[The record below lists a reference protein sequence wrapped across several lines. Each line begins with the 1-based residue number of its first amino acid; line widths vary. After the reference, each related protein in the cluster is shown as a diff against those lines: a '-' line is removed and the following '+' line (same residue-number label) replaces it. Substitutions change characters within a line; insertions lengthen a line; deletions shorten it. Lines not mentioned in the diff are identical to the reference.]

1 MEDGFKKV
9 LLVGINYSGDP
20 YKVLRGCIRDIFKLL
35 KKLNDVYPKH
45 NYGTYKI
52 ITDRTMNGP
61 DNPSRENI
69 LEGLKWLVSDLQHG
83 DSVYFHYS
91 GHGEMVDGK
100 FRLLSFY
107 NKKIEY
113 IYCDELRK
121 FLVDKIPAD
130 CKCFVTFDC
139 CSSGN
144 SLSLPCHY
152 DVSGNM
158 ELINTGNESDGL
170 VVFLG
175 ACKHNEVADDIYGQR
190 HLLQFGGTMLN
201 SFMDAFTK
209 DITIKNLYGNICE
222 SIKKW
227 GYTQNPQLYSS
238 RPINIEQSFL
248 LL

>member
-45 NYGTYKI
+45 NHATYKI
-52 ITDRTMNGP
+52 ITDRIL
-61 DNPSRENI
+61 DDVANPSRENI
-69 LEGLKWLVSDLQHG
+69 LEGLKWLVSDLQPG

-91 GHGEMVDGK
+91 GHGEMDAGR
-100 FRLLSFY
+100 FRLLCFY

-130 CKCFVTFDC
+130 CRCFVTFDC
-139 CSSGN
+139 CHSGN
-144 SLSLPCHY
+144 PLGLRYHY

-158 ELINTGNESDGL
+158 DINTTGLDSDGL
-170 VVFLG
+170 VVYFG
-175 ACKHNEVADDIYGQR
+175 ASGENEVAADTYGQR
-190 HLLQFGGTMLN
+190 HLLQFGGTMMN

-209 DITIKNLYGNICE
+209 DITIKNLFWGICD

-227 GYTQNPQLYSS
+227 NYRQNPQLYSS
-238 RPINIEQSFL
+238 RPINIEQCFL
-248 LL
+248 SL